1 MSGKKRQNFIK
12 NFVFWGLGIV
22 MALGCGT
29 GIASA
34 AEKEIPIG
42 AIYPLTGAVADSGQ
56 RCKWAAETAADLIN
70 NAHPGI
76 TLPLAQ
82 SAGLPNLGG
91 AKVKLITAD
100 SQGNPAM
107 GKAEAERLINQ
118 NKIVGLLGAYN
129 SGVSKAMSIVAERA
143 GVPLVNGSSSST
155 ELHKQGFKTFFRT
168 YSYDEVETKALFDA
182 VKEADTKLGTKNKTY
197 AIAAMVGEYGKTM
210 ADWLEVWGKRY
221 GYKLVERVDHKFG
234 ATDLSSS
241 VLKLKAANP
250 DVIFHATLLSDYLLF
265 MKTYKEMNFLPQAI
279 MAPCSGFQDPG
290 LIKQGGENAN
300 YLLGTQI
307 FYLDR
312 IAKTPNLKYINDI
325 YRQKSKSDLDGV
337 VIGELEAMLVLV
349 DAINRAGSTDGKAI
363 IQALHKTDI
372 KWDIDVFG
380 GVKFTEEGQNS
391 LVKVVISQIIDGKHL
406 TVFPLEVASQKAIWP
421 MPSWSARKK

>member
-1 MSGKKRQNFIK
+1 MSGKKQQNFIK
-12 NFVFWGLGIV
+12 NFLFWGLGIA
-22 MALGCGT
+22 MALGWGT
-29 GIASA
+29 GILSA

-56 RCKWAAETAADLIN
+56 RCKWAAETATDLIN
-70 NAHPGI
+70 NAHPGV

-91 AKVKLITAD
+91 AKIKLITAD

-241 VLKLKAANP
+241 VLKLKAAKP

-290 LIKQGGENAN
+290 LIHQGGENAN
-300 YLLGTQI
+300 YLMGTQI

-312 IAKTPNLKYINDI
+312 IAKTPNLKYINEI

-363 IQALHKTDI
+363 IQALQKTDI

-380 GVKFTEEGQNS
+380 GVKFTPEGQNN

-406 TVFPLEVASQKAIWP
+406 TVFPLEVSSQKAIWP

>member
-1 MSGKKRQNFIK
+1 MSRKGQQGFIQK
-12 NFVFWGLGIV
+12 FFVFGLALGMVFGLGLQV
-22 MALGCGT
+22 VP
-29 GIASA
+29 A

-42 AIYPLTGAVADSGQ
+42 AIYPLTGPIADSGQ
-56 RCKWAAETAADLIN
+56 RCKWAAETAAELIN
-70 NAHPGI
+70 KAHPGI
-76 TLPLAQ
+76 NLPLAQ

-91 AKVKLITAD
+91 AKIKLILAD
-100 SQGNPAM
+100 HQANPAM
-107 GKAEAERLINQ
+107 GKAEAERLITE
-118 NKIVGLLGAYN
+118 NKIVGLLGCYN
-129 SGVSKAMSIVAERA
+129 SGVTKAASIVAERA
-143 GVPLVNGSSSST
+143 GVPMVNGSSSST

-168 YSYDEVETKALFDA
+168 YSYDEVEAKALFEA
-182 VKEADTKLGTKNKTY
+182 VKEADTKMGKKIKTY
-197 AIAAMVGEYGKTM
+197 AIAAMVGEYGKSM
-210 ADWLEVWGKRY
+210 ADWLERWGNHF

-290 LIKQGGENAN
+290 LIKQGGEDAN
-300 YLLGTQI
+300 YLMGTQI

-312 IAKTPNLKYINDI
+312 IAKTANLKYINDI
-325 YRQKSKSDLDGV
+325 YRQKAGSDLDGV
-337 VIGELEAMLVLV
+337 VVGELEATLVLA

-363 IQALHKTDI
+363 CEALRKTNI

-391 LVKVVISQIIDGKHL
+391 LSKVVISQIINGKHL
-406 TVFPLEVASQKAIWP
+406 TVFPLEGASQKPVWP
-421 MPSWSARKK
+421 MPKWSDRKK